1 MIFNMIIYEKYV
13 NSRDYTWYDSSNVV
27 YSECIDTNQAYKTL
41 KIVFKAGRQYIYE
54 NVDPTD
60 YILFKRADSNGQ
72 AFNKYIK
79 KYPCKRL
86 PDVSLDDLEAKKNE
100 FIEDNKVTEQA
111 FTNLAYLLEM
121 DAHSKAIRLSL
132 NGKVIF
138 EGVEDQVNIMRLLK
152 CMSINYAFKEI
163 EYGQEQSESGSQE
176 TDGLE

>member
-1 MIFNMIIYEKYV
+1 MIIYNKYV

-27 YSECIDTNQAYKTL
+27 YSECLDTNEAYKRL
-41 KIVFKAGRQYIYE
+41 KVVFKGGRQYIYE

-60 YILFKRADSNGQ
+60 YLLFKQADSNGQ

-79 KYPCKRL
+79 KYQCERL
-86 PDVSLDDLEAKKNE
+86 PDVSLDELEERKKE
-100 FIEDNKVTEQA
+100 FQEDNRLTEQA

-121 DAHSKAIRLSL
+121 NPKTKEIRLLL

-138 EGVEDQVNIMRLLK
+138 EGIEDNVNIMRLLK

-163 EYGQEQSESGSQE
+163 EEDGQNESESGSQE
-176 TDGLE
+176 TD